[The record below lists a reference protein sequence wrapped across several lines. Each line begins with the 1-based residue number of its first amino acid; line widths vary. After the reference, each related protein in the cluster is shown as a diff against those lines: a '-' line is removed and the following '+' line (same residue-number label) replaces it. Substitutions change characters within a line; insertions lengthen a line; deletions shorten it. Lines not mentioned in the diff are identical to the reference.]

1 MCGICGY
8 TKFNHT
14 YEENIDLMLNEIKQ
28 RGPDFFSK
36 ISYKFVSL
44 AHSRLSIIDLSKEAN
59 QPFNSIDGRYTIVF
73 NGEIYNYKKIRAE
86 LEKKFNL
93 KFRTSS
99 DTEVVLNGYILLKN
113 EIFKK
118 LDGMFALAI
127 WDNLKKNYTCKRH
140 FWRETVILL

>member
-44 AHSRLSIIDLSKEAN
+44 AHSRLSIIDLSKK
-59 QPFNSIDGRYTIVF
+59 PISHSIQMMEGTQLFLMV
-73 NGEIYNYKKIRAE
+73 
-86 LEKKFNL
+86 KF
-93 KFRTSS
+93 
-99 DTEVVLNGYILLKN
+99 I
-113 EIFKK
+113 IIKK
-118 LDGMFALAI
+118 LEQ
-127 WDNLKKNYTCKRH
+127 N
-140 FWRETVILL
+140 

>member
-1 MCGICGY
+1 MRICGY

-113 EIFKK
+113 EI
-118 LDGMFALAI
+118 
-127 WDNLKKNYTCKRH
+127 
-140 FWRETVILL
+140 

>member
-1 MCGICGY
+1 MRICGY

-28 RGPDFFSK
+28 RDQIFFSK

-73 NGEIYNYKKIRAE
+73 NGEIYNIKIRAE

-99 DTEVVLNGYILLKN
+99 DTEL
-113 EIFKK
+113 F
-118 LDGMFALAI
+118 
-127 WDNLKKNYTCKRH
+127 
-140 FWRETVILL
+140 